1 MTPKKIFLIAFI
13 LVGISLFAQNKTNV
27 IEAIIKKEM
36 SERRIPGLQI
46 AVVQAGEIVI
56 NKSYGIANVQD
67 SIPVT
72 KNTIFAINSCTKVFT
87 SVAIM
92 QLVEDGKIDLSAPVS
107 KYLDNLPMD
116 WQSVTIKQLLTHISG
131 LPDLLKLL
139 DPYTGG
145 LGSLKNEETV
155 WEKLKITPMEFKPG
169 ERFSYNQTNAYL
181 LGKIIDKFN
190 EKPFAEIFSE
200 KQFKPAGM
208 CNTIFGD
215 SRDVIPHFAPTYF
228 YKPAL
233 DGQKFKEVKMINNYY
248 EFPYFRRTAA
258 GLNSTAEDMAK
269 WVIALQNSKLLKS
282 KLTIETMWS
291 PTQFSDGENTPWALG
306 WGLAKFREHH
316 RAFGMSGGGRAAFLI
331 YPDDDLAV
339 IVLTNLGGGSPEDYL
354 EELAACYV
362 PDILNA
368 DPITF
373 LKINLQKIGFDQ
385 AIKVVNEQIKKKPY
399 FKPNE
404 FDINEWAYRMM
415 QKGQI
420 KNALEIFKLNV
431 YLFPNSWNAYD
442 SYGEVLLKDNNKEE
456 AIKMYK
462 KSIDLNSKNENG
474 KKVLENLLK

>member
-1 MTPKKIFLIAFI
+1 MTLKKIFLITLI
-13 LVGISLFAQNKTNV
+13 LTGTSLFAQNKTNA
-27 IEAIIKKEM
+27 IEAIIKREM
-36 SERRIPGLQI
+36 NERRIPGLQI
-46 AVVQAGEIVI
+46 AVVQAGKIVL
-56 NKSYGIANVQD
+56 NKSYGVANVQD
-67 SIPVT
+67 NIPVDN
-72 KNTIFAINSCTKVFT
+72 KTIFAINSCTKVFT

-155 WEKLKITPMEFKPG
+155 WEKLKITAMEFNPG

-190 EKPFAEIFSE
+190 EKPFAEVFSE
-200 KQFKPAGM
+200 KQFKPVGM
-208 CNTIFGD
+208 SNTIFGD
-215 SRDVIPHFAPTYF
+215 SRDAIPHFAPTYF
-228 YKPAL
+228 YKTSL
-233 DGQKFKEVKMINNYY
+233 DGQKFKEVKIVNNYY

-269 WVIALQNSKLLKS
+269 WIIALQNGKLLKS
-282 KLTIETMWS
+282 KSAIETMWS
-291 PTQFSDGENTPWALG
+291 PTQFNNGENTPWALG

-316 RAFGMSGGGRAAFLI
+316 RALGMSGGGRAAFLI

-339 IVLTNLGGGSPEDYL
+339 IVITNLGGGSPEDYL

-368 DPITF
+368 DPNTF
-373 LKINLQKIGFDQ
+373 LRINLQKIGFDQ
-385 AIKVVNEQIKKKPY
+385 AIKVVNEQIKKNPY

-404 FDINEWAYRMM
+404 FEINEWAYRMM

-431 YLFPNSWNAYD
+431 YLFPKSWNAYD

-462 KSIDLNSKNENG
+462 KSIDLNPKNENG